1 MNDTIKE
8 DNDDYSRLFA
18 EEIIQNINTN
28 KRAST
33 ILKTDQKVLAR
44 ITDGIYRQT
53 SSALRELIC
62 NAYDADAENVY
73 IETDV
78 PRFDRIIVRDDGNG
92 MSPATLSNMLHHIG
106 GSAKRNVKKSDL
118 EIFDKND
125 PTLSPVKKRKLIGK
139 IGIGLFSVAQLTR
152 DFSIVTKQRGTDYYI
167 IADIVLH
174 NFSEEQI
181 QEIEKRGESF
191 QTGEVKVYT
200 RKAEDKNSHGTD
212 IILRNLKKSAIDE
225 LRSVD
230 IWQQALDEDNILSL
244 IHI

>member
-78 PRFDRIIVRDDGNG
+78 PRFDRISDYFITLPVCNSAVIRLFSKIGNG
-92 MSPATLSNMLHHIG
+92 
-106 GSAKRNVKKSDL
+106 
-118 EIFDKND
+118 
-125 PTLSPVKKRKLIGK
+125 
-139 IGIGLFSVAQLTR
+139 
-152 DFSIVTKQRGTDYYI
+152 
-167 IADIVLH
+167 
-174 NFSEEQI
+174 
-181 QEIEKRGESF
+181 
-191 QTGEVKVYT
+191 
-200 RKAEDKNSHGTD
+200 
-212 IILRNLKKSAIDE
+212 
-225 LRSVD
+225 
-230 IWQQALDEDNILSL
+230 
-244 IHI
+244 